1 MHSVAVHNPCGAIIN
16 NIRKHKRITLSHGKF
31 IDLIITRIKI
41 YATIRSANNQFI
53 FSIIVKIDFFTN
65 GIGMLHFTAQC
76 H

>member
-1 MHSVAVHNPCGAIIN
+1 MWSHYK
-16 NIRKHKRITLSHGKF
+16 RHKNKGIAFSYGKF
-31 IDLIITRIKI
+31 INLIIAHIKV

-65 GIGMLHFTAQC
+65 GIGMLQFTAQC